1 MRTILIATLA
11 AGGIGLLGTS
21 ASLGAPVSG
30 TALRDSAATTVMV
43 ERVVTYH
50 VVRTSRRMYSRRSL
64 GAHACHV
71 RRTSYARRGRC

>member
-1 MRTILIATLA
+1 MRTMLIAILA

-21 ASLGAPVSG
+21 ASLGAPASG
-30 TALRDSAATTVMV
+30 TAIGDAAAATLMV
-43 ERVVTYH
+43 EPVVTYH
-50 VVRTSRRMYSRRSL
+50 ITRTSKRLYSRRDL